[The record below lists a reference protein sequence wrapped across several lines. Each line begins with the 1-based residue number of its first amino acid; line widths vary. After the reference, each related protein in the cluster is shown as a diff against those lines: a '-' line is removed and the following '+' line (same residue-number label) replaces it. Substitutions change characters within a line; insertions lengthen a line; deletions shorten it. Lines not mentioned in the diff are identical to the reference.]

1 MATKRAGTRP
11 NGPVARS
18 SEHKPRSYLSDISN
32 PQAMDPKLPDLAAKP
47 SWGYGSSTTQK
58 DIPRQMSD
66 QSGLNVTAM
75 AASIES
81 GVKHAQDRDQAQ
93 EEFRNTNRNNRGKSR
108 STRRSV
114 SASVSPMRRGRN
126 REPTPDQVQLL
137 GTLREVTASPKAN
150 GDDASQQDQSTP
162 TPTPP
167 IPHALSTASSP
178 PPAPPEY
185 PILPSN
191 EPLYPSPLLQRGSPI
206 YRENS
211 WSSHQ
216 YEGDIDNESI
226 LSWNVERDIHE
237 DDLKRTHPITFRE
250 QPQGKNITAPPRRF
264 SGRAFINETIEEED
278 EPVSE
283 PSIEKSPTPRPPPE
297 VQTNNEVPPRPRS
310 EPRSEPEPEP
320 EPFTAP
326 TRTIIPRSDMR
337 ETSFHESSPP
347 SPPKSGKSTIEAG
360 MQSVRETSSSFQESR
375 AVRIVA
381 IILLAATSMF
391 TTYWFSDNLADI
403 SRGISSS
410 FPFGKQSPYIPFNAT
425 GMDAINSLSRHV
437 ARIDT
442 RVSSLSGELN
452 TVKSDVEN
460 LPPPT
465 TIIEPAP
472 VRTTAPTPR
481 GINFLTHGMGV
492 TIDHLRTSPT
502 VGQASSFWR
511 RTSRRM
517 HEFYDGFFASDSE
530 NKQSPP
536 PLMALMPWEDVGDCW
551 CSTPE
556 SGVSQLSIELGRQ
569 IVPEDVVIEH
579 MPKEATIKPEVAP
592 KEMELWAQFV
602 VKSDDLARSSSSWIP
617 SSLASSKKS
626 PKQSVPSGQSSLHEY
641 VMETL
646 RNTWRGEPDTSF
658 SDDELLGPS
667 FYRIG
672 RWTYDINS
680 VDHIQEFSLD
690 TIMYSIRVD
699 HVVFRVKSNW
709 GGNDTCLYRL
719 RLYGQL

>member
-1 MATKRAGTRP
+1 
-11 NGPVARS
+11 
-18 SEHKPRSYLSDISN
+18 
-32 PQAMDPKLPDLAAKP
+32 MDPKLPDLAAKH
-47 SWGYGSSTTQK
+47 SFGYGSSTTQK
-58 DIPRQMSD
+58 TIPGQMSD

-81 GVKHAQDRDQAQ
+81 GVKHAQDRDEPQ
-93 EEFRNTNRNNRGKSR
+93 EESRNTSRTVRGKSR
-108 STRRSV
+108 SKRSV
-114 SASVSPMRRGRN
+114 SASVSPVRRGRN

-137 GTLREVTASPKAN
+137 GTLREVTVSPNAD
-150 GDDASQQDQSTP
+150 GDDDSQQDQSTP

-167 IPHALSTASSP
+167 IAHALSTASSP
-178 PPAPPEY
+178 PPAPPES
-185 PILPSN
+185 ILPSN
-191 EPLYPSPLLQRGSPI
+191 EPLYPPLLLQRGSPI
-206 YRENS
+206 YQETSS
-211 WSSHQ
+211 WRSPQ

-226 LSWNVERDIHE
+226 LSYNLEREVHE

-264 SGRAFINETIEEED
+264 SGRAFANETIQEED
-278 EPVSE
+278 EPISE
-283 PSIEKSPTPRPPPE
+283 PSIEKSPTPRPRPE
-297 VQTNNEVPPRPRS
+297 VQTRNEVPPRPRS
-310 EPRSEPEPEP
+310 EPRSEPEHEP

-337 ETSFHESSPP
+337 ETSFHEPSPP
-347 SPPKSGKSTIEAG
+347 SPPKSGKSTFEAG
-360 MQSVRETSSSFQESR
+360 IQAVRETSPFQKGR
-375 AVRIVA
+375 AARIVA
-381 IILLAATSMF
+381 IILLAAASIF
-391 TTYWFSDNLADI
+391 TTYWFSDSLADI
-403 SRGISSS
+403 SRGITPS

-425 GMDAINSLSRHV
+425 GMDAINSLSKHV

-442 RVSSLSGELN
+442 RVSSLSGELD
-452 TVKSDVEN
+452 TVRSDVEN
-460 LPPPT
+460 IPPPT

-472 VRTTAPTPR
+472 VRTTTPTPK

-492 TIDHLRTSPT
+492 TIDHSRTSPT
-502 VGQASSFWR
+502 VGQASNFWR
-511 RTSRRM
+511 RTSLRM
-517 HEFYDGFFASDSE
+517 HEFYDGFFATDSE

-556 SGVSQLSIELGRQ
+556 SGVSQLSVELGRQ
-569 IVPEDVVIEH
+569 IVPEDVVVEH

-592 KEMELWAQFV
+592 QEMELWARFV
-602 VKSDDLARSSSSWIP
+602 VKSDDSAGSSSSWIP
-617 SSLASSKKS
+617 SFLSSSKKPS
-626 PKQSVPSGQSSLHEY
+626 KRSRSSVPSDQFSLHEY

-672 RWTYDINS
+672 RWTYDINR
-680 VDHIQEFSLD
+680 VEHIQEFSLD